1 MEQESSQPEIAEAF
15 VDVASARLHYL
26 HAGTGPPMLL
36 IHGLVGSSRNWLNN
50 INALAGSA
58 SVYALDLLNMG
69 KSQRINGLDARLKP
83 IAKRL
88 VAMMDALG
96 LASVDIV
103 AHSHGGAV
111 ALMLAAMHP
120 QRVRR
125 LILFAPANPYSRSND
140 NLVRLYGSLLGGI
153 ALRMLP
159 YLPAPIQ
166 RIALG
171 KTHGGPDRVIDKCLQ
186 DYNEVLRNSGSVHHV
201 LSILRCWFA
210 ERTRLRRALGRV
222 AQVPTLLVWGN
233 GDCTMSLSSGI
244 RLHRRLRASELVVV
258 PDRGHSVFEE
268 APEEANRI
276 MLDWL
281 GRHPLTATLPAPLP
295 AASTPR
301 RRKRAK
307 PVSHAE
313 GLGGASIAGPSVS
326 VAQAGAAP
334 AMEKLSS
341 GT

>member
-1 MEQESSQPEIAEAF
+1 MQQESSQPEIADEF
-15 VDVASARLHYL
+15 VNVAGARLHYL

-36 IHGLVGSSRNWLNN
+36 IHGLIGSSQTWRNN
-50 INALAGSA
+50 IGALAGSA

-69 KSQRINGLDARLKP
+69 KSQRIDGLDARLKA
-83 IAKRL
+83 IANRM
-88 VAMMDALG
+88 VATMDALG
-96 LASVDIV
+96 LAAVDIV

-111 ALMLAAMHP
+111 ALMLAALHP

-125 LILFAPANPYSRSND
+125 LILFAPANPYSRSSD
-140 NLVRLYGSLLGGI
+140 YLVRLYGSRWGGI
-153 ALRMLP
+153 ALRILP

-171 KTHGGPDRVIDKCLQ
+171 KMHGGPDRVIDKCLQ

-210 ERTRLRRALGRV
+210 ERARLRRALSRV
-222 AQVPTLLVWGN
+222 AQIPTLLVWGD

-276 MLDWL
+276 MLEWL
-281 GRHPLTATLPAPLP
+281 GRHPLPATLPAPLP
-295 AASTPR
+295 AAPAASTPR
-301 RRKRAK
+301 RRRAK
-307 PVSHAE
+307 SV
-313 GLGGASIAGPSVS
+313 SIASSAS

-334 AMEKLSS
+334 AMQNLSS
-341 GT
+341 ET